1 MKRRRTKPCRAWISP
16 DLWGI
21 ACRLAAK
28 LNLLGIMTP
37 LDLKRADPLFLRD
50 RLGVVTLRMA
60 MELRGVA
67 CLDLERVAAAARA
80 GCPSYRRFGWEA
92 ASPLAGVLES
102 KPALPSREEDTDAA
116 FAATACC
123 NAIPDALACC
133 LSKW

>member
-1 MKRRRTKPCRAWISP
+1 MSA
-16 DLWGI
+16 
-21 ACRLAAK
+21 
-28 LNLLGIMTP
+28 
-37 LDLKRADPLFLRD
+37 
-50 RLGVVTLRMA
+50 
-60 MELRGVA
+60 GVA
-67 CLDLERVAAAARA
+67 SARGRHNLFMVRVFGSSRDVWGVQA
-80 GCPSYRRFGWEA
+80 GCPGYSRSGWEA